1 MSTTYWDED
10 VTDSNEPDPEQ
21 QRRDMI
27 VQTLSEYRLNVM
39 AVSEM
44 LAMCSAYLHDDLE
57 NRSTED
63 LEGLYA
69 QLIGPESQ
77 EVH

>member
-1 MSTTYWDED
+1 MSTTYFDED
-10 VTDSNEPDPEQ
+10 VTDDREPDPEQ
-21 QRRDMI
+21 NRRDMI
-27 VQTLSEYRLNVM
+27 VNTLSEYRLNVM
-39 AVSEM
+39 SVSEM
-44 LAMCSAYLHDDLE
+44 ITMCSAYLSEDLE

-63 LEGLYA
+63 LEALYA